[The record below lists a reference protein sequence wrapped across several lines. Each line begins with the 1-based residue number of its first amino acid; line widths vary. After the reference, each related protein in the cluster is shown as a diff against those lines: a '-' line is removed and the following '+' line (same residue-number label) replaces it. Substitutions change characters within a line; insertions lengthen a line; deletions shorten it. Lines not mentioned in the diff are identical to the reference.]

1 MELSSEHKALF
12 SLLRAGLWEREPDDL
27 SPFPL
32 TDAQWWDVY
41 RMAVLQ
47 TVTGIVCRG
56 LHHLPE
62 ALLPGGE
69 TAGRKQ
75 LLQLAGSGGGT
86 PYPAVRPS

>member
-1 MELSSEHKALF
+1 MF

-41 RMAVLQ
+41 RMAVRQ

-56 LHHLPE
+56 RP
-62 ALLPGGE
+62 A
-69 TAGRKQ
+69 
-75 LLQLAGSGGGT
+75 T
-86 PYPAVRPS
+86 P